1 MKISRYFVLL
11 FFIFFSLKSY
21 NPILFVYGPTQSS
34 LFDYK
39 YDREKIQK
47 IYDKFNLEIK
57 EKNTVLLN
65 EDEENCEKNYLLLF
79 LMLNTK
85 FEDDETKLI
94 NKVMDENDIR
104 LCYRE
109 NIRDFRERLIE
120 DIENIDKNINEK
132 ITIVTVGLGA
142 KVISDIFEE
151 INEYIKSVVS
161 IDLVENLNY
170 SPIAGAC
177 KSRIIKKEFSVV
189 SYDEDGNI
197 KYDENDRPELT
208 PIKTNKLKNIPEK
221 EDDDESYSSD
231 SSSKSE
237 LLSSDTSKKSST
249 QSYSS
254 SSKNIENKGQKII
267 IEDKRVPMILIT
279 LEDAE
284 KFLKYQHKDDVE
296 CTCFGINWT
305 KKKIDRTIALVGL
318 AFEIITA
325 FA

>member
-47 IYDKFNLEIK
+47 IYDKFSLEIK
-57 EKNTVLLN
+57 EKNTILLN
-65 EDEENCEKNYLLLF
+65 EDEENCKKKYSLLF
-79 LMLNTK
+79 LMLNPK
-85 FEDDETKLI
+85 SEDNRNERI
-94 NKVMDENDIR
+94 NKVMNENDIR

-109 NIRDFRERLIE
+109 NIREFSEQLTVEIK
-120 DIENIDKNINEK
+120 NLYKNINEK

-161 IDLVENLNY
+161 IDLVKNLNC
-170 SPIAGAC
+170 SPIAGSC
-177 KSRIIKKEFSVV
+177 KSRIIKKEFSVL
-189 SYDEDGNI
+189 SYDEYFSI
-197 KYDENDRPELT
+197 KYDENDIPELT
-208 PIKTNKLKNIPEK
+208 PIKTNRLRNIY
-221 EDDDESYSSD
+221 EDDEFYSSD
-231 SSSKSE
+231 SSSNSE
-237 LLSSDTSKKSST
+237 LLTSDISKTSST

-254 SSKNIENKGQKII
+254 SSKSIENKGQKII

-296 CTCFGINWT
+296 CTCFGIKWT
-305 KKKIDRTIALVGL
+305 KKKIDRTIALAGL